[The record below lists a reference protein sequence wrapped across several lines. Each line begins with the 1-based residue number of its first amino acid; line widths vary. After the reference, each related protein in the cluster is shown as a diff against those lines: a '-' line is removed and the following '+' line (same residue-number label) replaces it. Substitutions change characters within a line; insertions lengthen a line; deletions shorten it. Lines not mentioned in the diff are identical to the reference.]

1 MLIIQSI
8 IVKLSTLMA
17 LHVSVLFNVQMLAS
31 NNTIV
36 YSVFTADYSN

>member
-17 LHVSVLFNVQMLAS
+17 LYVSVLFNAQKLAS
-31 NNTIV
+31 NSAIV
-36 YSVFTADYSN
+36 YSVFSADYSN